1 MQDKILRPALIFLC
15 CLAACTQK
23 TNTKIVGAD
32 RESKESIVAASQM
45 DPTKTIPEN
54 ISTDTSYTNLSEAFT
69 LTGFMETLR
78 QPGPFTVF
86 APTNSAFRKL
96 PSGMFEGLMNNRRS
110 DLANI
115 LSYHIVAGSVKTGD
129 MKDGQKLKTLAGEDL
144 IVTLRNDKVLI
155 NGVQVINPDIPARNG
170 IVCVI
175 DGVLFPQS
183 QNAAA
188 Y

>member
-1 MQDKILRPALIFLC
+1 MQDKILRRALIFLC
-15 CLAACTQK
+15 YLAACTHK
-23 TNTKIVGAD
+23 TNKIIPG
-32 RESKESIVAASQM
+32 ESTVPVVAASQM
-45 DPTKTIPEN
+45 DERKTIPEN
-54 ISTDTSYTNLSEAFT
+54 ITTDTSQTNLAEAFT
-69 LTGFMETLR
+69 FTGLMETLR

-86 APTNSAFRKL
+86 APTNSAFRRM
-96 PSGMFEGLMNNRRS
+96 PSGMFEGLMNNRKN

-115 LSYHIVAGSVKTGD
+115 LSYHIVAGLIKTRD

-155 NGVQVINPDIPARNG
+155 NGIQVINPDIQARNG
-170 IVCVI
+170 VVYVI
-175 DGVLFPQS
+175 DGVLFPQA